1 MSRVGVLERR
11 YNGLGLA
18 WQKRGLTIERDC
30 LSFFDA
36 ETNENGEK
44 TVGHTVRGKLL
55 VIGLRTRIFCRHRAH
70 FRRRTRQSTDR
81 RHNLAGTIFLPGWTI
96 ADAPPGFSQARV
108 FTMLPPPE
116 ETTNKMFYVRYALP
130 SSPDLAREATC
141 TISAAIPYGCCDQM
155 C

>member
-1 MSRVGVLERR
+1 MLSTAPIVSRVGVLERR

-55 VIGLRTRIFCRHRAH
+55 VIG
-70 FRRRTRQSTDR
+70 
-81 RHNLAGTIFLPGWTI
+81 
-96 ADAPPGFSQARV
+96 
-108 FTMLPPPE
+108 
-116 ETTNKMFYVRYALP
+116 
-130 SSPDLAREATC
+130 
-141 TISAAIPYGCCDQM
+141 
-155 C
+155 